1 MRERLFFVLIWSL
14 IILVATCTN
23 DAAAFLFDQK
33 IGFSFNLTPDFTE
46 FLRFDDIDFS
56 YSFYA
61 IQKTGHF
68 LSFALLYVLV
78 LIWLK
83 KRETAFMVTAAFG
96 LFTEILQLF
105 FERDGRL
112 FDAGIDIL
120 GILLAY
126 IVCRMYADGKATV
139 KNSYYP

>member
-1 MRERLFFVLIWSL
+1 MRERLLFVLIWSL
-14 IILVATCTN
+14 IVLVATCTN
-23 DAAAFLFDQK
+23 DAAAFLYDQK
-33 IGFSFNLTPDFTE
+33 IGFSFDLTPDFTE

-56 YSFYA
+56 DSFYA

-78 LIWLK
+78 LNWLK
-83 KRETAFMVTAAFG
+83 KREAALMATAAFA
-96 LFTEILQLF
+96 LFTEVLQLF

-112 FDAGIDIL
+112 FDAGIDVL

-126 IVCRMYADGKATV
+126 SICRMGAADKASV
-139 KNSYYP
+139 KNSY